1 MRKLTGIVE
10 RVVTGSQAHL
20 IQAQKRGGGEG
31 ARAASGVVAGGPAQ
45 PGLKGRLG
53 DVGLCK
59 IVKPKQWSMEMGS
72 RTETEDQA
80 FQPLRR

>member
-1 MRKLTGIVE
+1 MGIVE
-10 RVVTGSQAHL
+10 RVVTGSWAHL
-20 IQAQKRGGGEG
+20 MQAYKGGGGEG
-31 ARAASGVVAGGPAQ
+31 ARAAIGVVAGGPAQ

-59 IVKPKQWSMEMGS
+59 TVKPKQWSMETGS
-72 RTETEDQA
+72 RMETVDQG